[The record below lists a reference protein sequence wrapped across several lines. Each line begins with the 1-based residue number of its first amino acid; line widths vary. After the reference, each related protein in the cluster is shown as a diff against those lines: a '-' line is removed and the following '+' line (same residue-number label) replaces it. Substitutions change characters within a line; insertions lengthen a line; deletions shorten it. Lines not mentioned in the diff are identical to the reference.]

1 MASQRQSLPERYW
14 SEDKIAAVLIQ
25 LFPPNMQE
33 YQDFYNKQKRILRT
47 KDSRKVFDIC
57 VSKAFGELLEY

>member
-47 KDSRKVFDIC
+47 KDSGKVFDIC
-57 VSKAFGELLEY
+57 VSNAFGELLKY